1 MKRAAELLRQ
11 WLRIVSTLVRYSAAE
26 SCWFSPSVIL
36 GGHCGGDPPLS
47 IPNRAVKPAIADG
60 TDPPVGRVGSRRPSG
75 ARMSRYDV
83 RALFLLAALCR
94 TAIANAHR
102 YTASRPQGSLMA
114 MAVRRSRCRQCPSVR
129 LWPVGPFV
137 RCAHSVP
144 PTAPRRAPPILTMG
158 GQGPPWPSTDG
169 SMQLKKAG
177 SMRAGLEILAF
188 RDYLPASLR

>member
-11 WLRIVSTLVRYSAAE
+11 GLRIVCTLVRYFAAE

-83 RALFLLAALCR
+83 RAPFFV
-94 TAIANAHR
+94 
-102 YTASRPQGSLMA
+102 
-114 MAVRRSRCRQCPSVR
+114 VRHLPYRCRQRS
-129 LWPVGPFV
+129 
-137 RCAHSVP
+137 
-144 PTAPRRAPPILTMG
+144 PIHG
-158 GQGPPWPSTDG
+158 
-169 SMQLKKAG
+169 
-177 SMRAGLEILAF
+177 
-188 RDYLPASLR
+188 LPAARLAYGDDGTAFPLSSVSFRQVMSCRTLRSLRSLRPSHRSAAGPSHFDHGWTRSSIAIT